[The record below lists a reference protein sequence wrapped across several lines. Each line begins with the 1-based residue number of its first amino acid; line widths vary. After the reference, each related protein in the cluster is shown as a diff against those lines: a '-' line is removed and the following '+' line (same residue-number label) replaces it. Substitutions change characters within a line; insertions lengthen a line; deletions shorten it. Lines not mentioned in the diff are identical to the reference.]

1 MRKAARTF
9 FGFLVIFGVI
19 LALPLGIQVLSL
31 ASAQEST
38 VTSPQD
44 LMGDVPFFDA
54 WSRSAHA
61 DITAEAFSHW
71 NEDDPALVP
80 ERCAK
85 CHSGT
90 GYLDFIGADGSEAGV
105 VNMPAEVGSVIS
117 CTTCHN
123 NVTLRMDSAV
133 MPSGLELSNLG
144 SEARCVQCHQGRAS
158 KVSVDNAISEAAVAE
173 DTISA
178 DLGFINIHYFAAAV
192 SKYGTLAK
200 GGYEYEGLSYDSMF
214 QHVDGYTTCVQCHDS
229 HSLEVKVNECSSC
242 HENVSSTE
250 DIRNIR
256 MQGSMV
262 DYDGDLNIEEGIYYE
277 IEGLQETLYQMIQ
290 AYASE
295 VTQTT
300 LLYDTARYPY
310 FFNDANANG
319 MIDEGEGRFEAFTP
333 RLVKAAYNYQTSLKD
348 PGAYAHGG
356 KYIIQLLYDSIQDL
370 HTALNPT
377 ADDLLIPH
385 GVLLAQVNPEPIV
398 FTPDLKGAVQD
409 MLVDSSLM
417 STLNRIDAGHF
428 AGSEAAFRH
437 WDEEGEVPGTCAR
450 CHTATGLPMLI
461 KNGVTIAQPPS
472 NGFQCSTCHSD
483 LQDFSLIEVE
493 SVKFPS
499 GAVVNSG
506 SAETNICLNC
516 HQGRESTVS
525 VNALTRGI
533 NDDSSSDKLRFLN
546 IHYFA
551 AGATRFGS
559 EVQGAYQYTGKD
571 YVGLFEH
578 DEDFAQCTSCHTT
591 HGLTVKFD
599 SCNDCHEPITRFSDL
614 QTIREYETD
623 WDGDGNTA
631 EGVFGE
637 IATMQSNLLNAMQSY
652 AVSATGAG
660 IGYDSNRYPYYFV
673 DSDGDG
679 ALSAEEMANR
689 FNAWTPRLLRAAYN
703 YQYVSKDPGA
713 YVHNPHYIMQVLYD
727 SLEDLGYD
735 VSAMTRFDPVEAE

>member
-1 MRKAARTF
+1 
-9 FGFLVIFGVI
+9 
-19 LALPLGIQVLSL
+19 
-31 ASAQEST
+31 
-38 VTSPQD
+38 
-44 LMGDVPFFDA
+44 MGDVPFFDA
-54 WSRSAHA
+54 WAHSAHA
-61 DITAEAFSHW
+61 NITAEAFSHW
-71 NEDDPALVP
+71 NEDDPAVIP
-80 ERCAK
+80 ETCAK

-90 GYLDFIGADGSEAGV
+90 GYLDFIGADGSVPGTVENKV
-105 VNMPAEVGSVIS
+105 EVGGVIT

-123 NVTLRMDSAV
+123 NVTLKMTSAL
-133 MPSGLELSNLG
+133 MPSGLELTNLG
-144 SEARCVQCHQGRAS
+144 PEARCVQCHQGRAS
-158 KVSVDNAISEAAVAE
+158 KVSVDEAISKASVAE
-173 DTISA
+173 DTVSS

-200 GGYEYEGLSYDSMF
+200 GGYEYDGMSYDSMF

-242 HENVSSTE
+242 HKDVKTSE
-250 DIRNIR
+250 DIRNVR

-277 IEGLQETLYQMIQ
+277 LEGLRDILYQMLK

-300 LLYDTARYPY
+300 LLYDSGRYPY

-319 MIDEGEGRFEAFTP
+319 TIDEGESKFTAFTP

-370 HTALNPT
+370 HSVLNTT

-385 GVLLAQVNPEPIV
+385 GVLLAQVNPEPIA
-398 FTPDLKGAVQD
+398 FTPDLKGAVQG
-409 MLVDSSLM
+409 MLIDSSLM
-417 STLNRIDAGHF
+417 SVLNRIDAGHF
-428 AGSEAAFRH
+428 AGSEEAFRH

-472 NGFQCSTCHSD
+472 NGFQCSTCHND
-483 LQDFSLIEVE
+483 LQEFTLHEVK
-493 SVKFPS
+493 SVTFPS

-506 SAETNICLNC
+506 NAETNICLNC

-533 NDDSSSDKLRFLN
+533 NDDSGSDKLRFLN
-546 IHYFA
+546 VHYFA

-591 HGLTVKFD
+591 HGLQVKFD
-599 SCNDCHEPITRFSDL
+599 SCNECHEPITRFTDL

-623 WDGDGNTA
+623 WDGDGNIT

-637 IATMQSNLLNAMQSY
+637 IATMQSNLLNAMQTY
-652 AVSATGAG
+652 SANTLGSS
-660 IGYDSNRYPYYFV
+660 IGYDSNSYPYYFV
-673 DSDGDG
+673 DGDGDG
-679 ALSAEEMANR
+679 QISAEERSNR

-703 YQYVSKDPGA
+703 YQYVNKDPGS

-727 SLEDLGYD
+727 SLEDLGFD

>member
-1 MRKAARTF
+1 MRKAAKT
-9 FGFLVIFGVI
+9 GLGSILFLGVI
-19 LALPLGIQVLSL
+19 LTLVGIYSPKHVFSL
-31 ASAQEST
+31 ALAQESAPA
-38 VTSPQD
+38 SPQD

-54 WSRSAHA
+54 WSHSAHA

-71 NEDDPALVP
+71 NEDDPAVVP
-80 ERCAK
+80 ESCAR

-90 GYLDFIGADGSEAGV
+90 GYVDFIGADGSEAGV
-105 VNMPAEVGSVIS
+105 VNQSAAIGSVIN

-123 NVTLRMDSAV
+123 SVTLRMNSAV
-133 MPSGLELSNLG
+133 MPSGLELTNLG

-158 KVSVDNAISEAAVAE
+158 KVSVDEAISKAAVAE
-173 DTISA
+173 DTVSP

-200 GGYEYEGLSYDSMF
+200 GGYEYDGMSYDTMF
-214 QHVDGYTTCVQCHDS
+214 QHVDGYTTCVQCHDP
-229 HSLEVKVNECSSC
+229 HSLEVKVSECSSC
-242 HENVSSTE
+242 HENVTTAE
-250 DIRNIR
+250 DIKNVR

-277 IEGLQETLYQMIQ
+277 LEGLQDTLYQMMQ

-295 VTQTT
+295 MTQTP
-300 LLYDTARYPY
+300 LLYDSGRYPY
-310 FFNDANANG
+310 FFNDANSNG
-319 MIDEGEGRFEAFTP
+319 TIDEGEGKFESFTP

-370 HTALNPT
+370 HSALNPS
-377 ADDLLIPH
+377 ADSFH
-385 GVLLAQVNPEPIV
+385 GVLMASTNPDPIA
-398 FTPDLKGAVQD
+398 FTPDIKAAVQD
-409 MLVDSSLM
+409 VLTDANLM
-417 STLNRIDAGHF
+417 NVLHRIDAGHF
-428 AGSEAAFRH
+428 AGSEEAFRH
-437 WDEEGEVPGTCAR
+437 WDAEGEVPGTCAR

-472 NGFQCSTCHSD
+472 NGFQCSTCHND
-483 LQDFSLIEVE
+483 LQEFTLHEVE

-499 GAVVNSG
+499 GAVVDSG
-506 SAETNICLNC
+506 NAATNICLNC

-525 VNALTRGI
+525 VNALIRGI
-533 NDDSSSDKLRFLN
+533 NDDDTSDKLRFLN
-546 IHYFA
+546 VHYFA

-599 SCNDCHEPITRFSDL
+599 SCNECHEPINRFSDL

-623 WDGDGNTA
+623 WDGDGNNT

-637 IATMQSNLLNAMQSY
+637 IATMESNLLKAMQTYSMNI
-652 AVSATGAG
+652 TGQS
-660 IGYDSNRYPYYFV
+660 IGYDSHSYPYFFV
-673 DSDGDG
+673 DADGDG
-679 ALSAEEMANR
+679 LISEEELSGR
-689 FNAWTPRLLRAAYN
+689 FNSWTPSLLRAAYN
-703 YQYVSKDPGA
+703 YQYVSKDPGS

-727 SLEDLGYD
+727 SLEDLGFD